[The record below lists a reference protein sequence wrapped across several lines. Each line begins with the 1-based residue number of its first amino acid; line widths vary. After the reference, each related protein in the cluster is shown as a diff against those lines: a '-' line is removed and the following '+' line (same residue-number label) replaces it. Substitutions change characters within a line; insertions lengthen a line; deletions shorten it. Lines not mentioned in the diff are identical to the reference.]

1 MKRFYKIYIFW
12 IFLLTITGG
21 FLNSIGILYFGEAI
35 SHYSGNLSKIA
46 IEYQLHH
53 YEHTLKILG
62 LFISFFM
69 GCVLAGFFTKGRA
82 FDLQKRYGCI
92 LIGISCFLSFGYF
105 FLIRLRFFPYFLPF
119 CLGVQNGMFISYKGV
134 IVRTTHIS
142 GNLTDAG
149 VYLGKHLR
157 GEKQDAWKMFFY
169 LYNIFSFFLGN
180 FWGAEEFI
188 KRGESCLLIAA
199 VLYFIIGS
207 FYFILRELHQQ
218 IKVNGLS

>member
-21 FLNSIGILYFGEAI
+21 FLNSVGILYLGEAI
-35 SHYSGNLSKIA
+35 SHYSGNISKIA
-46 IEYQLHH
+46 IEYRLHH
-53 YEHTLKILG
+53 YEHTLKILSL
-62 LFISFFM
+62 LFSFFL
-69 GCVLAGFFTKGRA
+69 GCILAGFFTKGKT
-82 FDLQKRYGCI
+82 FNLQKKYGWI
-92 LIGISCFLSFGYF
+92 LIGMSIGLSFT
-105 FLIRLRFFPYFLPF
+105 YFLLLKFPF
-119 CLGVQNGMFISYKGV
+119 FTYLLPLFLGIQNGMFISYKGV

-157 GEKQDAWKMFFY
+157 GEKQDSWKMFFY
-169 LYNIFSFFLGN
+169 IYNILSFFLGN
-180 FWGAEEFI
+180 LWGAEEFI
-188 KRGESCLLIAA
+188 KRGNICLLIVA

-207 FYFILRELHQQ
+207 FYFILREIHKQ

>member
-69 GCVLAGFFTKGRA
+69 GWRRGRSSRCSSSAFTNRCAASSPRTMRSARRSPISSGSADAAQRPLQHQLHLFRA
-82 FDLQKRYGCI
+82 
-92 LIGISCFLSFGYF
+92 
-105 FLIRLRFFPYFLPF
+105 
-119 CLGVQNGMFISYKGV
+119 
-134 IVRTTHIS
+134 
-142 GNLTDAG
+142 
-149 VYLGKHLR
+149 
-157 GEKQDAWKMFFY
+157 
-169 LYNIFSFFLGN
+169 
-180 FWGAEEFI
+180 GAE
-188 KRGESCLLIAA
+188 GDPAA
-199 VLYFIIGS
+199 APHPA
-207 FYFILRELHQQ
+207 ELPRTECARLAH
-218 IKVNGLS
+218 

>member
-92 LIGISCFLSFGYF
+92 LIGISCFRSEEHTSELQSRQYLVCRLLLEKKNVCIPPRLILVLS
-105 FLIRLRFFPYFLPF
+105 L
-119 CLGVQNGMFISYKGV
+119 VQ
-134 IVRTTHIS
+134 
-142 GNLTDAG
+142 
-149 VYLGKHLR
+149 
-157 GEKQDAWKMFFY
+157 
-169 LYNIFSFFLGN
+169 
-180 FWGAEEFI
+180 
-188 KRGESCLLIAA
+188 
-199 VLYFIIGS
+199 
-207 FYFILRELHQQ
+207 
-218 IKVNGLS
+218 